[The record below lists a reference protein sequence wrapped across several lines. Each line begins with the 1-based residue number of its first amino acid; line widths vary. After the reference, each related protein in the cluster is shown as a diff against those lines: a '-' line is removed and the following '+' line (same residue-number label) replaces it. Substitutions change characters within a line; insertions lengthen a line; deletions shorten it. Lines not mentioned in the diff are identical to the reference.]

1 MAGVAGIRAGR
12 PAPCYAARRTNGD
25 REIAVSRMWIVL
37 GDVTSSGGRV
47 VTASQ
52 FTDID
57 GKGVARRNDKATC
70 PQHKGVFAIVGG
82 YDPTTIVDGAEV
94 ALHGAML
101 ECGCQVLATQQFR
114 VSISNAPGAAA
125 AVPASMN
132 VGDKQ
137 AVHAEQGL
145 APNSHADLRA
155 DLIDVSNIAEA
166 GAGTAENAEHD
177 DCEARFNKVSRI
189 VLANEGGFVDDPD
202 DAGGATNM
210 GIAWRTWQSYAKTD
224 LGLEPTLEN
233 LKRLTEEQAET
244 IYRKRYWKP
253 RGFCK
258 VDDPRVAL
266 MVYDWT
272 ITSGKAVREVQEVL
286 SGQFG
291 QAVAVDNVMGQQTID
306 ALNDVQDPE
315 ALVSAIAGARK
326 DYYRS
331 LTFNRDGSRNSNQKF
346 LKGWLARVDRCLG
359 VAQ

>member
-1 MAGVAGIRAGR
+1 
-12 PAPCYAARRTNGD
+12 
-25 REIAVSRMWIVL
+25 MWIVL
-37 GDVTSSGGRV
+37 DDVTSSGGRV

-82 YDPTTIVDGAEV
+82 YDPTTIIDDAEV
-94 ALHGAML
+94 ALHGATL
-101 ECGCQVLATQQFR
+101 ACGCRVLATQQFR
-114 VSISNAPGAAA
+114 VLNVTAPGVSAT
-125 AVPASMN
+125 PTSMSD
-132 VGDKQ
+132 GDGR
-137 AVHAEQGL
+137 AVHTRDFT
-145 APNSHADLRA
+145 PNHGTDLRA
-155 DLIDVSNIAEA
+155 DLVDVPEVVPP
-166 GAGTAENAEHD
+166 GTDAPEDTEPD
-177 DCEARFNKVSRI
+177 DCEARFHKVSRI

-224 LGLEPTLEN
+224 LGVEPTLEN
-233 LKRLTEEQAET
+233 LKRLTAEQAET
-244 IYRKRYWKP
+244 IYRKRYWEP
-253 RGFCK
+253 RGFCRI
-258 VDDPRVAL
+258 DNPRVAL

-291 QAVAVDNVMGQQTID
+291 KDVAVDNAMGQQTID
-306 ALNDVQDPE
+306 ALNDVSDQE
-315 ALVSAIAGARK
+315 ALVDAIADARK

-346 LKGWLARVDRCLG
+346 LKGWIARVDRCLG
-359 VAQ
+359 VGQ

>member
-1 MAGVAGIRAGR
+1 M
-12 PAPCYAARRTNGD
+12 
-25 REIAVSRMWIVL
+25 SRMWIVL
-37 GDVTSSGGRV
+37 GDVTTSGGRV

-82 YDPTTIVDGAEV
+82 YDPTTVIDDAEV
-94 ALHGAML
+94 ALHGATL
-101 ECGCQVLATQQFR
+101 ACGCRVLATQQFR
-114 VSISNAPGAAA
+114 VFNTNAPGGSAMS
-125 AVPASMN
+125 ASMS
-132 VGDKQ
+132 
-137 AVHAEQGL
+137 QGR
-145 APNSHADLRA
+145 AQTKNTSSFIPDGSSSLRA
-155 DLIDVSNIAEA
+155 DLTDVSTIATASAEA
-166 GAGTAENAEHD
+166 SEDTGPD
-177 DCEARFNKVSRI
+177 DCEAKFHKVSRI

-210 GIAWRTWQSYAKTD
+210 GIAWRTWQSYAKSD
-224 LGLEPTLEN
+224 LGVEPTLEN

-244 IYRKRYWKP
+244 IYRKRYWEP

-258 VDDPRVAL
+258 IDNPRVAL

-291 QAVAVDNVMGQQTID
+291 KDVTVDNAMGGQTID
-306 ALNDVQDPE
+306 AINDVPDQE
-315 ALVSAIAGARK
+315 ALLNAVADARK

-359 VAQ
+359 VGQ